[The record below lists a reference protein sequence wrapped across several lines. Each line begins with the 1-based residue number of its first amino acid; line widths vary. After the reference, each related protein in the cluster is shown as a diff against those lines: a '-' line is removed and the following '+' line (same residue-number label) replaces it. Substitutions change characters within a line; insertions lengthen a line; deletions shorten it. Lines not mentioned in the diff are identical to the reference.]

1 MEKITYTFFEKQIS
15 PDRLREFQATR
26 NRNIDW
32 EGDIQAL
39 KLYIVWE
46 KLKNQYDKLCGLN
59 GSTNDQVNLDN
70 IPSEI
75 VNICEHS
82 EIGDDIIESLEIE
95 TTSHGK
101 INDEITI
108 HSSAESTSQD
118 SKISDANTF
127 TQLNKE
133 CKSVNEVMK
142 DVIKWPEL
150 QPVKCR
156 KYKTSLLPCVVTS
169 DKWQEMKRAQE
180 EGRRK
185 PVGMRGRKRKSEE
198 TDIQVQ
204 RKKLKNSKKK
214 VRYSSSEFESSDDE
228 IHRG

>member
-1 MEKITYTFFEKQIS
+1 MDTIKSGFCTRGLYPWNPNAADYSKSTLKKLDKTVEMEKINYTFFEKQIS

-39 KLYIVWE
+39 ELYIVWE
-46 KLKNQYDKLCGLN
+46 KLKNRYDKLCGLN

-82 EIGDDIIESLEIE
+82 EIGDDIIESLEID
-95 TTSHGK
+95 TTSHSK

-108 HSSAESTSQD
+108 HSSAESTTSQD

-127 TQLNKE
+127 EGLGLGQFGT
-133 CKSVNEVMK
+133 
-142 DVIKWPEL
+142 D
-150 QPVKCR
+150 
-156 KYKTSLLPCVVTS
+156 TSA
-169 DKWQEMKRAQE
+169 K
-180 EGRRK
+180 
-185 PVGMRGRKRKSEE
+185 
-198 TDIQVQ
+198 
-204 RKKLKNSKKK
+204 
-214 VRYSSSEFESSDDE
+214 
-228 IHRG
+228 